1 MRTVE
6 SVPTRDP
13 SPAVFVGR
21 AQHGSLSTGGW
32 RGKRFGEGCGKV
44 DAVSCP
50 PMKTAI
56 TLRRL
61 AVSAL
66 AATTIGVGPVGH
78 IVDAGRS
85 GPEVPGRID
94 VEDGNKVFLVGHAVG
109 VQIYRCNSSATGSSW
124 GLVAPRADL
133 YGDNGKV
140 IVKHYGGPTWQAKD
154 GSKVLASRVD
164 GVVMDERAIPW
175 LLLKADSNSAGS
187 DGDRLIGTTFI
198 QRVATTGGMAPD
210 ASTCNSET
218 ADDLVEIPYTADYY
232 FWKAT
237 GN

>member
-1 MRTVE
+1 MEIAARVQ
-6 SVPTRDP
+6 PI
-13 SPAVFVGR
+13 
-21 AQHGSLSTGGW
+21 
-32 RGKRFGEGCGKV
+32 GEGSGKV

-50 PMKTAI
+50 PMKTTI

-85 GPEVPGRID
+85 GPEVPERID

-109 VQIYRCNSSATGSSW
+109 VQIYRCNVGAIGSSW

-133 YGDNGKV
+133 YGDNGQV

-164 GVVMDERAIPW
+164 GVIMDETAIPW
-175 LLLKADSNSAGS
+175 LLLKADSKTAGS
-187 DGDRLIGTTFI
+187 DGDRLTGTTFI
-198 QRVATTGGMAPD
+198 QRVATTGGLAPD
-210 ASTCNSET
+210 PSTCDSET
-218 ADDLVEIPYTADYY
+218 ADDVVEIPYTADYY
-232 FWKAT
+232 FWKST
-237 GN
+237 GK